1 MAAGMELRT
10 YANKMAIWYTP
21 IIVMADA
28 DKILQALGDLQ
39 AGQKSLQVTVGQLE
53 TRVGYLQTTV
63 EQQGKAIADLQEG
76 QKSLQEGQKTLDLKV
91 EAFYTEQT
99 KANEKIIRLIVDAS
113 EANGEAHKALE
124 KRVDRIEKHVG
135 LPPLK

>member
-1 MAAGMELRT
+1 MT
-10 YANKMAIWYTP
+10 
-21 IIVMADA
+21 DA
-28 DKILQALGDLQ
+28 DKILQALGELQ
-39 AGQKSLQVTVGQLE
+39 AGQKAFQATVGQLA
-53 TRVGYLQTTV
+53 TRVGHLQTAV

-91 EAFYTEQT
+91 EAFHTEQT
-99 KANEKIIRLIVDAS
+99 KANEEIIRLIVDAS